1 MDSSTCCNNTD
12 ALSRVSIEVAPLQ
25 ILRAPVEVL
34 EAAKR
39 QDPRDRATISLG
51 RREDPFCPTHTT

>member
-1 MDSSTCCNNTD
+1 MDSSTCCNNTN

-25 ILRAPVEVL
+25 YSVPRLKFSET
-34 EAAKR
+34 AKR